1 VVVLIEDIY
10 QLSENVGESMK
21 NLFRWLIGI
30 VIGLFFITL
39 VLLSVLVIFK
49 IPIDLTRFKAPVEEL
64 LSKGLNRPVR
74 IEKSVVIS
82 TSLNPY
88 FTLKGFRIEN
98 PEGFGTDDFLSMD
111 LARIQIE
118 LTPLL
123 KKKVHITEI
132 QVKGLHVTLEET
144 GEGMVNWVFSSAEE
158 SKKESSASP
167 EPAEKSSQQGPD
179 LAGDTLVVRKL
190 NLEDI
195 KVDFYRPDGEEPV
208 SFYLKSCLG
217 AMLPGEPLHLDI
229 DGKFLD
235 FDYIIDVSIGS
246 LEELIRDNKSWVE
259 VNSKIAGTEMI
270 FSGDVDLATAARS
283 LILQTSVQGE
293 NLASLNDLIKIDL
306 PPFSSYKI
314 DTRLHLQAGIIEL
327 EKLVVQTGTSSLE
340 GTAKILKENDKIIT
354 DLKLRSPLVQIDDF
368 VFENW
373 SWTEDEEAKADTGE
387 SEVTE
392 KEQAREEEDKGGP
405 ENGLVENRK
414 LIDPELLAKYESS
427 ISIDAEKVL
436 SGQDILGSGQLQAS
450 LKSGRIKIDP
460 LKVQL
465 PGGKI
470 EMMASIKPGVEESE
484 ADLKVDMQNFD
495 IGIAVRRS
503 KPDSDMGGLVNLA
516 IDVQSKANSIAE
528 LLANGNG
535 YFDFSGNLDNFGAGI
550 IDLWAVNLVAA
561 IVSGAQKEKSELNC
575 AVGRWSMTDGLLQS
589 DAFFMDTSKIRICAK
604 GAVNLK
610 DQRVDI
616 KVKPRA
622 KKAEFFSLATPLEVH
637 GSFSDINIGV
647 GSGGV
652 VGTAI
657 KFIASP
663 VTVPLS
669 RIFSDKIP
677 ADGSDVCSME
687 LGPDGRDE
695 ISVPKCK

>member
-1 VVVLIEDIY
+1 
-10 QLSENVGESMK
+10 MK
-21 NLFRWLIGI
+21 KLFRWLIGI
-30 VIGLFFITL
+30 VFGLFFIT
-39 VLLSVLVIFK
+39 VMLLSILIIFK
-49 IPIDLTRFKAPVEEL
+49 IPIDLTRFKAPLEEL

-74 IEKSVVIS
+74 IEKSVIIS

-88 FTLKGFRIEN
+88 FTLKGFKIEN

-118 LTPLL
+118 LPPLL

-132 QVKGLHVTLEET
+132 QVKGLHVTLKET
-144 GEGMVNWVFSSAEE
+144 GEGKVNWAFNSGEE
-158 SKKESSASP
+158 SKKESSTSP
-167 EPAEKSSQQGPD
+167 ESIEKSSRQGPD

-195 KVDFYRPDGEEPV
+195 EVEFYRPDEEEPT
-208 SFYLKSCLG
+208 SFYLKNCLG

-229 DGKFLD
+229 DGNYVD

-259 VNSKIAGTEMI
+259 VNSKIAGTEMN
-270 FSGDVDLATAARS
+270 FSGNVDFATAARS
-283 LILQTSVQGE
+283 LMLKASVHGE
-293 NLASLNDLIKIDL
+293 NLASLNDLVKIDL
-306 PPFSSYKI
+306 PPFTSYKI
-314 DTRLHLQAGIIEL
+314 DTLLHLQAGKIEL

-340 GTAKILKENDKIIT
+340 GTAKILEENDKIIT

-373 SWTEDEEAKADTGE
+373 SWTADEETSADTGK
-387 SEVTE
+387 SEVTLE
-392 KEQAREEEDKGGP
+392 EQALEEEDKG
-405 ENGLVENRK
+405 ESDNGLVENRK
-414 LIDPELLAKYESS
+414 LIDPELLAKYEGS

-436 SGQDILGSGQLQAS
+436 SGEDTLGSGQLQAS

-470 EMMASIKPGVEESE
+470 EMMASFKPGLEESE
-484 ADLKVDMQNFD
+484 ANLKVDMQNFD
-495 IGIAVRRS
+495 IGILVRRS

-516 IDVQSKANSIAE
+516 IDVQSKANSIPE
-528 LLANGNG
+528 LLTNGNG

-561 IVSGAQKEKSELNC
+561 IVSGAEKEKSQLNC

-589 DAFFMDTSKIRICAK
+589 DAFFMDTSKIRICA
-604 GAVNLK
+604 GGTVNLK

-637 GSFSDINIGV
+637 GSFSDINIEV

-652 VGTAI
+652 IGTAI

-663 VTVPLS
+663 VTVPI
-669 RIFSDKIP
+669 RRTFSDRIP

-695 ISVPKCK
+695 ISVPTCK

>member
-1 VVVLIEDIY
+1 
-10 QLSENVGESMK
+10 MK
-21 NLFRWLIGI
+21 KLFRWLIGI
-30 VIGLFFITL
+30 VFGLFFIT
-39 VLLSVLVIFK
+39 VMLLSILIIFK
-49 IPIDLTRFKAPVEEL
+49 IPIDLTRFKAPLEEL

-74 IEKSVVIS
+74 IEKSVIIS

-88 FTLKGFRIEN
+88 FTLKGFKIEN

-118 LTPLL
+118 LPPLL

-132 QVKGLHVTLEET
+132 QVKGLHVTLKET
-144 GEGMVNWVFSSAEE
+144 GEGKVNWAFNSGEE
-158 SKKESSASP
+158 SKKESSTSP
-167 EPAEKSSQQGPD
+167 ESIEKSSRQGPD

-195 KVDFYRPDGEEPV
+195 EVEFYRPDEEEPT
-208 SFYLKSCLG
+208 SFYLKNCLG

-229 DGKFLD
+229 DGNYVD

-259 VNSKIAGTEMI
+259 VNSKIAGTEMN
-270 FSGDVDLATAARS
+270 FSGNVDFATAARS
-283 LILQTSVQGE
+283 LMLKASVHGE
-293 NLASLNDLIKIDL
+293 NLASLNDLVKIDL
-306 PPFSSYKI
+306 PPFTSYKI
-314 DTRLHLQAGIIEL
+314 DTRLHLQAGKIEL

-340 GTAKILKENDKIIT
+340 GTAKILEENDKIIT

-373 SWTEDEEAKADTGE
+373 SWTADEETSADTGK
-387 SEVTE
+387 SEVTLE
-392 KEQAREEEDKGGP
+392 EQALEEEDKG
-405 ENGLVENRK
+405 ESDNGLVENRK
-414 LIDPELLAKYESS
+414 LIDPELLAKYEGS

-436 SGQDILGSGQLQAS
+436 SGEDTLGSGQLQAS

-470 EMMASIKPGVEESE
+470 EMMASFKPGLEESE
-484 ADLKVDMQNFD
+484 ANLKVDMQNFD
-495 IGIAVRRS
+495 IGILVRRS

-516 IDVQSKANSIAE
+516 IDVQSKANSIPE
-528 LLANGNG
+528 LLTNGNG

-561 IVSGAQKEKSELNC
+561 IVSGAEKEKSQLNC

-589 DAFFMDTSKIRICAK
+589 DAFFMDTSKIRICAD

-637 GSFSDINIGV
+637 GSFSDINIEV

-652 VGTAI
+652 IGTAI

-663 VTVPLS
+663 VTVPI
-669 RIFSDKIP
+669 RRTFSDRIP

-695 ISVPKCK
+695 ISVPTCK